1 MGYIDRPLVPGEQVV
16 FRTRLHPVIFA
27 GTATFAAFVLGA
39 VALIVSR
46 NELSPRTVA
55 LLWLAGVVIGPGSLL
70 PLYVRWRT
78 SEFAVTD
85 RRGPGKVGLVSVGP
99 VGGVLAEGGGIGGGQ
114 AVGGR

>member
-1 MGYIDRPLVPGEQVV
+1 MGYIDKHLAPGEQVV
-16 FRTRLHPVIFA
+16 FSTRLLPVIFA

-70 PLYVRWRT
+70 PPCVRWRNY
-78 SEFAVTD
+78 EFAVTA
-85 RRGPGKVGLVSVGP
+85 RRVLVKVWLLSVHSQE
-99 VGGVLAEGGGIGGGQ
+99 VLLPKGEAIGGDQTIG
-114 AVGGR
+114 

>member
-1 MGYIDRPLVPGEQVV
+1 MGYSDSPLAPGEQVV
-16 FRTRLHPVIFA
+16 SRTRLHPVIFA

-85 RRGPGKVGLVSVGP
+85 RRG
-99 VGGVLAEGGGIGGGQ
+99 GGEQWLLSLHTPSRA
-114 AVGGR
+114 

>member
-1 MGYIDRPLVPGEQVV
+1 MGYIDKHLAPGEQVV

-46 NELSPRTVA
+46 NELSPGTVA
-55 LLWLAGVVIGPGSLL
+55 LLWLAGVVIGLGSLL

-85 RRGPGKVGLVSVGP
+85 RRVLGQVGLRP
-99 VGGVLAEGGGIGGGQ
+99 VHTPAVL
-114 AVGGR
+114 